1 MYQSQSCNLSL
12 SSFTPNNRNFNNH
25 LLGDWSVLGT
35 FLGASKTS
43 EQVDKIFLY
52 FLWQEVEGEYVINIL
67 ILKPV
72 SIVKKTKQANK
83 KYPN

>member
-1 MYQSQSCNLSL
+1 M
-12 SSFTPNNRNFNNH
+12 
-25 LLGDWSVLGT
+25 LGT

-52 FLWQEVEGEYVINIL
+52 FLWQEVEGEYVIHIL

-72 SIVKKTKQANK
+72 SIVKKTKQSNK
-83 KYPN
+83 KYPNWGVYAMTLK